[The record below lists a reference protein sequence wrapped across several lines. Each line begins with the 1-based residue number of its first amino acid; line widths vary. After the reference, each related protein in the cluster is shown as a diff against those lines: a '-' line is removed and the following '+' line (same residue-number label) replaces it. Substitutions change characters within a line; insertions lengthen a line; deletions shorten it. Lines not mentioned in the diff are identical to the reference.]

1 MRTTKPAAAA
11 PDAVEPIFLTLK
23 DAAIRLRCSP
33 KTIRRRVKAGL
44 IRATSEGGRKLIAIE
59 DFYAYI
65 ERLRRDRK
73 RP

>member
-1 MRTTKPAAAA
+1 MRATKPAAAA

-33 KTIRRRVKAGL
+33 KTIRRRVKAGR
-44 IRATSEGGRKLIAIE
+44 IRATPEGGRKLIAIE